1 MRPIHA
7 VRTARAALTLLA
19 LTGTASVFAATYAD
33 QVVDNLQSRYDYWR
47 NRSDGWTRLPDL
59 RDTGML
65 REGGSGTVTYT
76 LVKGNTYKI
85 VGACDNDCS
94 DIDFVLRD
102 NNDNLIDSDIENDDI
117 PVVEVSPA
125 RTGTFT
131 LRTTMRKCSEDVGC
145 DYGVD
150 VFRSR

>member
-7 VRTARAALTLLA
+7 VRTARATLILLA
-19 LTGTASVFAATYAD
+19 LTGAGSVLATSYAD

-47 NRSDGWTRLPDL
+47 NRGDGWTRLPDL
-59 RDTGML
+59 RDTGLL
-65 REGGSGTVTYT
+65 REGANGTVTYT

-94 DIDFVLRD
+94 DIDLVLRD
-102 NNDNLIDSDIENDDI
+102 EGGNLIDSDTETDDI
-117 PVVEVSPA
+117 PVVQVTPL

-131 LRTTMRKCSEDVGC
+131 LKTIMVKCSDSIGC

-150 VFRSR
+150 VYRSR

>member
-19 LTGTASVFAATYAD
+19 LTGAGGVLATSYAD
-33 QVVDNLQSRYDYWR
+33 QVVNNLQSRYDYWQ
-47 NRSDGWTRLPDL
+47 NQGHGWTRLPAL
-59 RDTGML
+59 RDTGIL
-65 REGGSGTVTYT
+65 GEGTTGTVTYT

-102 NNDNLIDSDIENDDI
+102 ENGNLIDSDTENDDI
-117 PVVEVSPA
+117 PIVEVTPI
-125 RTGTFT
+125 RDGTFT
-131 LRTTMRKCSEDVGC
+131 LKTSMVKCSNSVGC

>member
-7 VRTARAALTLLA
+7 VRTARATLILLA
-19 LTGTASVFAATYAD
+19 LTGAGSVLATSYAD

-47 NRSDGWTRLPDL
+47 NRGDGWTRLPDL
-59 RDTGML
+59 RDTGLL
-65 REGGSGTVTYT
+65 REGANGTVTYT

-102 NNDNLIDSDIENDDI
+102 DGSNLIDSDAENDDI
-117 PVVEVSPA
+117 PVVEVSPI

-131 LRTTMRKCSEDVGC
+131 LKTSMQKCSNSVGC

>member
-7 VRTARAALTLLA
+7 VRAARAALTLLA
-19 LTGTASVFAATYAD
+19 LTGTASVFAASYAD

-47 NRSDGWTRLPDL
+47 NRGDGWTRLPDL

-117 PVVEVSPA
+117 PVVEVSPV